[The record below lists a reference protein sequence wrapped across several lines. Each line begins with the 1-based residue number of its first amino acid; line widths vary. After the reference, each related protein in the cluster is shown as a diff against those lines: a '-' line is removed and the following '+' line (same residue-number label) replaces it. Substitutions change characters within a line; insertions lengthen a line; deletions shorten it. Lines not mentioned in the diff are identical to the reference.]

1 MENNIDKTNFLT
13 IGCETN
19 SNQDLFTKQQQQ
31 LKVMILFIRFKK
43 NKFWVQEEAKFAF
56 VLGAKMARMQV
67 EIERQGL
74 ENKRSSLYDIVCI
87 YQKIEFF
94 LFIFYFI

>member
-43 NKFWVQEEAKFAF
+43 NKFWV
-56 VLGAKMARMQV
+56 
-67 EIERQGL
+67 
-74 ENKRSSLYDIVCI
+74 
-87 YQKIEFF
+87 
-94 LFIFYFI
+94 

>member
-43 NKFWVQEEAKFAF
+43 KQI
-56 VLGAKMARMQV
+56 LGLGRS
-67 EIERQGL
+67 EICFCTWCKNGS
-74 ENKRSSLYDIVCI
+74 NAS
-87 YQKIEFF
+87 
-94 LFIFYFI
+94 